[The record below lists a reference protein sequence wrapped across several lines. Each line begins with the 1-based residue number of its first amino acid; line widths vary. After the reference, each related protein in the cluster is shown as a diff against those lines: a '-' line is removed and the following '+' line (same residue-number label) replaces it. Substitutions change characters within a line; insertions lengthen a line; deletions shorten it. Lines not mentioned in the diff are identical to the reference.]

1 MKPSALKRLLSKTIC
16 AKEPVL
22 ITGAPGTGKSE
33 IVDQATREAEND
45 LIISH
50 PVTSDPTDFKGLGAL
65 VDGEARFLPFDQL
78 KALITAQKPT
88 VFFLDDLGQA
98 PPAVQAAAMQLIL
111 ARRVNGH
118 KVSDHVTF
126 IAATN
131 RKSDRAGV
139 TSILEPVK
147 SRFITIVN
155 LDPDPEDWLAWYLT
169 TGAPIEVAAFI
180 RFRPAL
186 LHDFKPTADLT
197 NSPSPRTVFAA
208 ARLLSLNLDADLE
221 YETIAG
227 AAGEGFAA
235 ELLGFLKIVR
245 QLPSPDAILLDPV
258 NSPVPTDPATLYALS
273 TALAAKASEQ
283 NFERICKYG
292 DRLPPEFSVLM
303 VRDSVRHNPDVQQT
317 RAFIAWNSRHSSV
330 MI

>member
-1 MKPSALKRLLSKTIC
+1 MKPSQLQRLLSKTIP

-22 ITGAPGTGKSE
+22 IKGAPGVGKSA
-33 IVDQATREAEND
+33 IVEQAAAAAGAD

-50 PVTSDPTDFKGLGAL
+50 PVVSDPTDFKGLGAL
-65 VDGEARFLPFDQL
+65 VEGQAEFLPFGDL
-78 KALITAQKPT
+78 RALITAQRLT

-147 SRFITIVN
+147 SRFLTIVE
-155 LDPDPEDWLAWYLT
+155 LTPDPEDWLAWYLT

-186 LHDFKPTADLT
+186 LHDFKPTPDIT
-197 NSPSPRTVFAA
+197 NSPNPRTVFAA
-208 ARLLSLNLDADLE
+208 ARLLRLNLDPDLE
-221 YETIAG
+221 FEAIAG

-245 QLPSPDAILLDPV
+245 TLPSPDAILLDPV

-283 NFERICKYG
+283 NFERITKYG

-317 RAFIAWNSRHSSV
+317 RAFIDWTSRHSNV